1 MLVCFHFLK
10 YQLFLKIFFPHTLF
24 WSPWHCWWLKLI
36 PRGQMGL
43 LDHLAS
49 ACDRVLSVAGTNR
62 RSPFPLTMVQP
73 WTEQGVGM
81 IGTQDYLLT
90 SFLITGKRTIGQV
103 LILHSSLT
111 NSGGSEISWEEQWFG
126 ICRPGFQSQ
135 SYPFY
140 LEGLAWVSY
149 LSVLVKSCGY
159 RPHKIVRTGWINWE

>member
-140 LEGLAWVSY
+140 LEGLA
-149 LSVLVKSCGY
+149 
-159 RPHKIVRTGWINWE
+159 